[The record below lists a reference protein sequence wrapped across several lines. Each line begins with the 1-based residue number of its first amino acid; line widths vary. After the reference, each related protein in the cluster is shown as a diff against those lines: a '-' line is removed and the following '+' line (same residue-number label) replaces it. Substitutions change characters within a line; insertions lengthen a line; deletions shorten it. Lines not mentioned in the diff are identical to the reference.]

1 MGSAAGVSGFAAG
14 SSLGVDD
21 AVGLAAFFSARS
33 LLCGF
38 RSFFRELRGGVRS
51 LSLPLLLLLLL
62 LLLRDE
68 LRPRRLRSLRLCR
81 DFLGGVRSPLSER
94 TRPPLLLALRGGVLS
109 PLFERFRALSLASR
123 GGVFSSSSFF
133 ALSSSLG
140 FDLRGEGEDLRA
152 SRGGIRSALGERVRS
167 FVAFLT
173 ESSSFATDVSFT
185 SSRSLVLLT
194 SALLCFFTASFRS
207 GYCFFAAGP
216 LVTFSLL
223 AFAFALGDLSL
234 LRVGSSF
241 MAGAAV
247 APFCAACRVARG
259 GVTERDALLSCVTF
273 FNPLSSPPRLDRSDV
288 DVPAALLPRAGDGD
302 LSESDE
308 LDEDLDLDRELPL
321 ALRRRLSPRR
331 PPAGARPPRD
341 LERDGDLEREDDD
354 DE

>member
-1 MGSAAGVSGFAAG
+1 MDSTAGVSGFAVG

-51 LSLPLLLLLLL
+51 LSLPLLLL
-62 LLLRDE
+62 RDE
-68 LRPRRLRSLRLCR
+68 LRPRRLRSFRLCR
-81 DFLGGVRSPLSER
+81 DFLGDVRSPLSER

-123 GGVFSSSSFF
+123 GGVFSSSSSFF

-152 SRGGIRSALGERVRS
+152 SRGGVRSTLGERVLS

-173 ESSSFATDVSFT
+173 ESSSFATDVFFT
-185 SSRSLVLLT
+185 FSRSLVPLT
-194 SALLCFFTASFRS
+194 SALLCSFSASFGS

-216 LVTFSLL
+216 LVAFSLS
-223 AFAFALGDLSL
+223 AFASALGDLSL

-241 MAGAAV
+241 TAGAAV
-247 APFCAACRVARG
+247 APLCAACRVVRG

-273 FNPLSSPPRLDRSDV
+273 FFNTLSSPPRLDRSDV

-331 PPAGARPPRD
+331 PSAGARPPRD

-354 DE
+354 DDDDE